1 MQEIDE
7 AIAALLKAV
16 SAFLCAF
23 NSAVV
28 DSLPS
33 DAAYALLELIAT
45 DARGNLMLATLNA
58 HAAAAR
64 DACTQW
70 ERTDQPI
77 NSVAREAVRA
87 ASEAVPEGIPKRFE
101 CGGFCKALKREY
113 QSSGINGWSA
123 RTYDG

>member
-1 MQEIDE
+1 MQEFDE

-23 NSAVV
+23 DSEVV
-28 DSLPS
+28 DNLPG

-77 NSVAREAVRA
+77 NSAAREAVRA
-87 ASEAVPEGIPKRFE
+87 AAEAVLKEYHRGSNVVAFAKR
-101 CGGFCKALKREY
+101 
-113 QSSGINGWSA
+113 
-123 RTYDG
+123 